1 MEAPFKF
8 RVTGLCLV
16 LVSALAVSGCSSTA
30 STAALEVQPK
40 VNANRQAAVAAEC
53 RLLVMA
59 YERTKADTERD
70 EGSIVK
76 GCPGYENIPV
86 STSNFREATRF
97 SRAQSASLPYDA
109 IEKDKVATR
118 IFQRMIARG
127 SDPRV
132 AEVLTKTQE
141 FRLAVQ
147 TARRL

>member
-1 MEAPFKF
+1 M
-8 RVTGLCLV
+8 
-16 LVSALAVSGCSSTA
+16 AL
-30 STAALEVQPK
+30 
-40 VNANRQAAVAAEC
+40 
-53 RLLVMA
+53 A
-59 YERTKADTERD
+59 YERTRVDAERE

-76 GCPGYENIPV
+76 GCPGFENVPV
-86 STSNFREATRF
+86 TTSSFRESTRF
-97 SRAQSASLPYDA
+97 SRAASASLPYDA

-132 AEVLTKTQE
+132 AEELTRTQE